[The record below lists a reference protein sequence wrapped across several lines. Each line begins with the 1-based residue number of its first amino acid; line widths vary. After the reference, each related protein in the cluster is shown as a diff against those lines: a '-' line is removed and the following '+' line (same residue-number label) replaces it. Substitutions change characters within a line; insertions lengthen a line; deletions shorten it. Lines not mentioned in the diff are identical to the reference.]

1 MGGGKMI
8 RLSTVIEQFEA
19 DFLAQYGSTLLPSQR
34 KALSAIKQCRS
45 SHSPLMKVS
54 CSDCEQCT
62 YVPHSCGHRSCPHC
76 QNHESQQW
84 IERQCQKQLPVNYF
98 MITFTLPAELRPLA
112 WMHQRVVYQK
122 LFQCAWDTLNTFSL
136 NDKQL
141 QGTPG
146 MVAVLHT
153 HSRRL
158 DYHPHLHT
166 IMPAGAMDK
175 IRGLWRKK
183 KGSYLFNHKALAKVF
198 RGKMLAAIK
207 QAGLPL
213 PANYPEKWVVDCKQ
227 VGSGD
232 KAFVYLGRYLYKGVI
247 QEKDILSC
255 NNGSV
260 TFRYKDSKTKHYKT
274 RTLPGADFIRL
285 ILQHV
290 LPRRFRRARDYG
302 LLHPNSKTL
311 IKRLHYLLKFNIN
324 QWLPQTKPRP
334 TITCSCC
341 GGVMN
346 IIQTRLERFRPAY
359 QSSQPIAGVIT

>member
-1 MGGGKMI
+1 MT
-8 RLSTVIEQFEA
+8 RLSSVIEQFEA

-34 KALSAIKQCRS
+34 KTLAAIKQCRS
-45 SHSPLMKVS
+45 SASPLMKVN
-54 CSDCEQCT
+54 CSDCDHLS
-62 YVPHSCGHRSCPHC
+62 YIPHSCGHRSCPHC

-84 IERQCQKQLPVNYF
+84 IERQCKKLLPVNYF

-112 WMHQRVVYQK
+112 GSHQRLLYQL
-122 LFQCAWDTLNTFSL
+122 LFQCAWATLNSFSH

-141 QGTPG
+141 KGTPG

-166 IMPAGAMDK
+166 IIPAGAMDK
-175 IRGLWRKK
+175 ARGLWRKK
-183 KGSYLFNHKALAKVF
+183 EGAYLFNHKALAKVF
-198 RGKMLAAIK
+198 RAKMLAGINA
-207 QAGLPL
+207 AGLKL
-213 PANYPEKWVVDCKQ
+213 PRHYPEKWVVDCKQ
-227 VGSGD
+227 VGSGQ

-247 QEKDILSC
+247 QEKDIISC
-255 NNGSV
+255 ANGNI
-260 TFRYKDSKTKHYKT
+260 TFRYKDSKTKRYKT
-274 RTLPGADFIRL
+274 RTLAGADFIRL

-311 IKRLHYLLKFNIN
+311 IKRLHYLLKFNIR
-324 QWLPQTKPRP
+324 QWVTQVKPRP

-341 GGVMN
+341 GSAMK
-346 IIQTRLERFRPAY
+346 ITQTRLKRIRPFY
-359 QSSQPIAGVIT
+359 QSSQAIAGAIH